1 MLGNAG
7 GAVRGSFTHEYRQLT
22 PRIARPARP
31 PLTAVDH
38 VAAATC
44 HDRSGDVSGVGGSNR
59 RLGHRETRT
68 NFTLNKTRR
77 QYNCPYEDYQR
88 KPKITKNNQK

>member
-7 GAVRGSFTHEYRQLT
+7 GAVWGSFTHEYRELT
-22 PRIARPARP
+22 PRIARPAGP

-38 VAAATC
+38 VVAATC
-44 HDRSGDVSGVGGSNR
+44 HDRTGDVSGVGGSNR

-68 NFTLNKTRR
+68 NFTL
-77 QYNCPYEDYQR
+77 
-88 KPKITKNNQK
+88 

>member
-22 PRIARPARP
+22 PRITRPARP

-38 VAAATC
+38 VVFATC
-44 HDRSGDVSGVGGSNR
+44 HDRTGDVSGVGGSNR
-59 RLGHRETRT
+59 RLSHRETRT
-68 NFTLNKTRR
+68 NFTLLKVK
-77 QYNCPYEDYQR
+77 QDV
-88 KPKITKNNQK
+88 KPIAHTKITKDNQK